1 MDKVSQLMEYITQD
15 IIAFIVEDKLID
27 YEKAME
33 MFYTSEIYDKLLDE
47 ETGLYTQSSVYVYDL
62 FKNECEN
69 GFLLQEE
76 Q

>member
-15 IIAFIVEDKLID
+15 IVAFIVEDKQID

-33 MFYTSEIYDKLLDE
+33 MFYTSEVYDKLLDKK
-47 ETGLYTQSSVYVYDL
+47 TGLYTQSSAYVYDL
-62 FKNECEN
+62 FKNECKN
-69 GFLLQEE
+69 GCLLQEE

>member
-47 ETGLYTQSSVYVYDL
+47 ETGLYTQSSAYVDDL

>member
-1 MDKVSQLMEYITQD
+1 MDKVSQLMEYIRQD

-47 ETGLYTQSSVYVYDL
+47 KTGLYTQSSAYVYDL